1 MERSYFGPWTLRD
14 SACGAADNVG
24 DPVGWTL
31 GWAFSWRRG
40 PGSLGQWK
48 EAENASIDFYS
59 FPRSDYHRTRRA
71 ELR

>member
-1 MERSYFGPWTLRD
+1 
-14 SACGAADNVG
+14 VG

-59 FPRSDYHRTRRA
+59 FPRSDYYQTRRA